1 MTISAGT
8 FLERRS
14 KKLSFAVNLW
24 DDYSKSLPSGRI
36 EVFLDDGRRA
46 TKNASSYYLFLD
58 LPEGEYRVQ
67 VRSERY
73 FDETSEPLN
82 TATYN
87 NKNPINMNLT
97 PRPSYPFRPGETL
110 MRGILLDGEGRP
122 IPGGRIGGHAANK
135 DFLSRTTETGEFV
148 IYFGTLGEEDVV
160 KEDER
165 YFIKGHTDAR
175 IKISI
180 EWAGRSK
187 EMELDEV
194 EVGTTRS
201 ITVLFNSL

>member
-1 MTISAGT
+1 
-8 FLERRS
+8 
-14 KKLSFAVNLW
+14 
-24 DDYSKSLPSGRI
+24 
-36 EVFLDDGRRA
+36 
-46 TKNASSYYLFLD
+46 
-58 LPEGEYRVQ
+58 

-73 FDETSEPLN
+73 FDETSETLN

-87 NKNPINMNLT
+87 NKSPININLM

-110 MRGILLDGEGRP
+110 VRGRLLDGDERP
-122 IPGGRIGGHAANK
+122 IPGGRLSGHAANK
-135 DFLSRTTETGEFV
+135 DFSSRTTETGEFV
-148 IYFGTLGEEDVV
+148 IYFGTLGEEEVV

-165 YFIKGHTDAR
+165 YFIKGDTDAK

-201 ITVLFNSL
+201 ITVLFNIL